1 MGVQRAVLVI
11 HPSPPELP
19 VHRSVRRRRT
29 SSPTGS
35 GTSTRV
41 AQDEVADLISSKRQQ
56 ETRD

>member
-41 AQDEVADLISSKRQQ
+41 AQDEVADLIFSKRQ
-56 ETRD
+56 